1 MKFHH
6 VWIGPGMPNAEN
18 ILRCG
23 RLSLDQAVKVVEF
36 DGQVIN
42 LSPNSFELLAHLLQ
56 QSPAVVSVDELLATV
71 WRNKVVTRE
80 TVKQQIKSLRDQ
92 LGEAAFMV
100 ASVRGFGYQIKA
112 PEAATA
118 VASEVSKDFRMYR
131 IRWAAVLVITVIGAL
146 FGLGYLQQKPSI
158 ELPLKTATL
167 PFKLLDSTDQ
177 DLVLLLQDELTNM
190 LSRQQDV
197 RAIAIS
203 AIEHAKY
210 QNYSTEAYAEQLD
223 VDMLFEGS
231 IQEHAAGYQVS
242 VRMVWTQNS
251 VAVWRDNITI
261 DGKNRQHLITQTR
274 DTLRDFINKKVAY
287 IKSQHH

>member
-1 MKFHH
+1 M
-6 VWIGPGMPNAEN
+6 VAVGMPSAEN
-18 ILRCG
+18 ILCCG
-23 RLSLDQAVKVVEF
+23 RLSLNQALKTVEF
-36 DGQVIN
+36 GGETIN

-56 QSPAVVSVDELLATV
+56 QSPAVVSVEELLATV
-71 WRNKVVTRE
+71 WHGKVVSRE
-80 TVKQQIKSLRDQ
+80 TVKQQIKALRDQ
-92 LGEAAFMV
+92 LGDAAFMV
-100 ASVRGFGYQIKA
+100 ESVRGFGYQIKA
-112 PEAATA
+112 PEATTSA
-118 VASEVSKDFRMYR
+118 ASELDKDFRLYR
-131 IRWAAVLVITVIGAL
+131 IRWAALLAITVIGAL

-190 LSRQQDV
+190 LSRQEDV

-231 IQEHAAGYQVS
+231 IQEHSAGYQVS

-251 VAVWRDNITI
+251 VAVWRDNII
-261 DGKNRQHLITQTR
+261 IEGKDRQHLVSQTR

-287 IKSQHH
+287 IKTR